1 MKMNLELSK
10 EEVAML
16 MGILGITSGNGLM
29 DVYTAMYH
37 WLNEH
42 DELLL
47 DAAIRMGTTLT
58 NEYETHG
65 LIEEEELSTS
75 LEGE

>member
-1 MKMNLELSK
+1 MEMNLKLNER
-10 EEVAML
+10 EVAML

-29 DVYTAMYH
+29 DVYTALYH
-37 WLNEH
+37 WLDEH

-47 DAAIRMGTTLT
+47 DAAIRMGTNLT

>member
-1 MKMNLELSK
+1 MNLKLSK

-16 MGILGITSGNGLM
+16 MGILGITSGKGLTG
-29 DVYTAMYH
+29 VYTAMYH
-37 WLNEH
+37 WLDEE

-47 DAAIRMGTTLT
+47 QAAIRMGERLT
-58 NEYETHG
+58 EEYETRG
-65 LIEEEELSTS
+65 LCEEEELSVS